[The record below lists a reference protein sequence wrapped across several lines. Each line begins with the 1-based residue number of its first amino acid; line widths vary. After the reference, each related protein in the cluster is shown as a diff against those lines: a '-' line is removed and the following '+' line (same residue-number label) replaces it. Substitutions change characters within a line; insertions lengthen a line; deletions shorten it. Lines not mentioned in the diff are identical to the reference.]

1 MENGASAH
9 VVANGGVTLLDELV
23 RKRIEALSPGAA
35 RESPELS
42 ESKVARE
49 GGHNVEKPGLRL
61 RIAELLD
68 AADVRHGKVH
78 RDRISAVNS
87 R

>member
-9 VVANGGVTLLDELV
+9 VVANGGVTLLDELL
-23 RKRIEALSPGAA
+23 RKRIETLTPGTAS
-35 RESPELS
+35 ESPKLS

-49 GGHNVEKPGLRL
+49 GGHNVEKAGLGLRV
-61 RIAELLD
+61 AKLLD
-68 AADVRHGKVH
+68 AADMGRGKVH
-78 RDRISAVNS
+78 RDKISAVNS